1 MQSHISDARIL
12 ERRTLGK
19 DHRTLD
25 ALLRPGDSVLDV
37 GCGTGAIT
45 VGVARRVGPS
55 GLAVGLERDPALLA
69 IARKSHRL
77 ANLRFEQGDAL
88 DLGYAARFDVV
99 SASRVL
105 QWISA
110 PGAALRA
117 MARAARPGG
126 TVVALDYN
134 HARNRWTPE
143 PPAQFRE
150 FYRAFLQWRSRNGWA
165 NDMGDRLAELFT
177 ESGLGE
183 VQVQAEDETFTRG
196 QDGFAAAAE
205 IWTRVIVGI
214 GPHIAEAG
222 YLEARQ
228 LAEAEDAYREWAQE
242 SLEIQ
247 TLSLRAATGRTA
259 GAQPE
264 ATAVACRGVAG
275 RLPRISEDKQS
286 GH

>member
-1 MQSHISDARIL
+1 MQSHASDARIL
-12 ERRTLGK
+12 ERRTLAK

-45 VGVARRVGPS
+45 VGIARRVGPT
-55 GLAVGLERDPALLA
+55 GLAVGIDRDPALLA

-77 ANLRFEQGDAL
+77 ANLRFERGDAL
-88 DLGYAARFDVV
+88 DLGYAERFDLV

-105 QWISA
+105 QWISDPA
-110 PGAALRA
+110 TALRA

-143 PPAQFRE
+143 PPARFRV
-150 FYRAFLQWRSRNGWA
+150 FYGAFLQWRSRNGWA
-165 NDMGDRLAELFT
+165 NEMGERLAELFA

-183 VQVQAEDETFTRG
+183 VQVRAEDETATRG
-196 QDGFAAAAE
+196 QAGFEAAAE
-205 IWTRVIVGI
+205 IWTRVIAGI

-228 LAEAEDAYREWAQE
+228 LAEAEEAYREWAQE
-242 SLEIQ
+242 SLETQ
-247 TLSLRAATGRTA
+247 TLSLRAATGRIA
-259 GAQPE
+259 GAPDRR
-264 ATAVACRGVAG
+264 RG
-275 RLPRISEDKQS
+275 R
-286 GH
+286 